1 METKGYLGDGV
12 YIDVDES
19 FPGRYTLTTNNG
31 IEDIN
36 VIHISREIV
45 ERLNA
50 YIAALNAETNRVIH
64 EAMEKDGE
72 AE

>member
-12 YIDVDES
+12 YIDVDKS
-19 FPGRYTLTTNNG
+19 LPGQFTLTTNNG

-36 VIHISREIV
+36 TIHINREIV

-64 EAMEKDGE
+64 EAMEKE
-72 AE
+72 